1 MSNILDRITDNK
13 RREVEAKRTLD
24 GEIMHRMAQER
35 IPRGVSMSQCLAAS
49 PRGIIAEF
57 KRRSPSRGEIH
68 AQADAGSIVAGYEA
82 AGCAAC
88 SILTDTR
95 FFGGAITD
103 LATARSRVSIPLL
116 RKDFTVSEYQIDEAA
131 VYGADA
137 ILLIASV
144 LSRNEIEAFTSHA
157 HTLGLEVLLE
167 LHSRAEL
174 DKYTP
179 EADMVGINN
188 RNLTTFDTDPGL
200 SLAMA
205 ELLPQDAVKVAES
218 GLSSLDEV
226 LRLREAGYRGFLIGE
241 SFMKHDDPAAALR
254 NFLRQ

>member
-1 MSNILDRITDNK
+1 M
-13 RREVEAKRTLD
+13 
-24 GEIMHRMAQER
+24 
-35 IPRGVSMSQCLAAS
+35 
-49 PRGIIAEF
+49 
-57 KRRSPSRGEIH
+57 
-68 AQADAGSIVAGYEA
+68 
-82 AGCAAC
+82 C
-88 SILTDTR
+88 SVLTDTR

-131 VYGADA
+131 VYGTDA

-144 LSRNEIEAFTSHA
+144 LSRNEIEAFTRHA
-157 HTLGLEVLLE
+157 HSLGLEVLLE
-167 LHSRAEL
+167 FHSRAEL

-205 ELLPQDAVKVAES
+205 ELLPQDAVKVAKS

-241 SFMKHDDPAAALR
+241 SFMKHNDPAAALR